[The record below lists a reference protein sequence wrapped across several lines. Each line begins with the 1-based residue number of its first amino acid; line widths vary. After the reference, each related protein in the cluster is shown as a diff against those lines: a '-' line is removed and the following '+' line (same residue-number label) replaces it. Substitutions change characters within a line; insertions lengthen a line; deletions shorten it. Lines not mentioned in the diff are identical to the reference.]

1 MNDKKYE
8 VPAQDDG
15 PELAQGADIA
25 PDGARPDGSS
35 VTGARPDNAELRQPP
50 KRPLSEQAEKNARF
64 RAFVRQAPESP
75 GVYIMRDPDGV
86 IIYVGKAKVL
96 RNRLLSYFSGKK
108 EIKTRHLVTR
118 VASIE
123 WVLAGSEYDALIIE
137 NNFIK
142 EHNPKYNISLKDGKT
157 YPSIRITNEEF
168 PRIFRTRRIIS
179 DGSEYFGPFP
189 SAETIDIYLELIKQL
204 FPLRRCAVMRE
215 RETPCMYYHIGR
227 CPGPCAGKMS
237 HEAYMERVGQ
247 IRKLLMGETAELLA
261 DLKSRM
267 VSASTEF
274 RFEEAAR
281 LRDAVRAVEQFV
293 GRTNAQDFDPAAR
306 DYLAWHCDG
315 DLVSFIVFTMREG
328 RLKGRDSYISPLYD
342 SEDEA
347 IQTFLTT
354 YYNLDRLP
362 PPFVYLM
369 KPVPTRPVLEYFRK
383 QFGVKTRFQ
392 TPKETRH
399 SASMNLAVQ
408 NAKEELIKKRRE
420 IGDTQALV
428 ELRNSLGLS
437 SLPMRI
443 EGFDIA
449 HLAGKHTVA
458 SLISFRNGIPDKKN
472 YRYFRIKS
480 LAGAIDDFA
489 SIREAVARRYTRLIN
504 EEAELPDLILVD
516 GGAGQVSAAKGILD
530 ELGLDC
536 DLAGLAKK
544 NEEIYLP
551 DRLAP
556 VVLPK
561 DSHAL
566 RVLVALRD
574 ETHRFATGLSKK
586 LRNKDLHFTILET
599 VEGIG
604 EIRAKKLM
612 KAFGSLGAIAV
623 AEIDEI
629 VKAAKISK
637 ETALLVKDKA
647 GLSYGAD

>member
-1 MNDKKYE
+1 MSDSNYE
-8 VPAQDDG
+8 VPGSVPTPAPG
-15 PELAQGADIA
+15 
-25 PDGARPDGSS
+25 PDGTPAP
-35 VTGARPDNAELRQPP
+35 QPP

-64 RAFVRQAPESP
+64 RALARQAPESP
-75 GVYIMRDPDGV
+75 GVYIMRDIDGT

-108 EIKTRHLVTR
+108 EIKTRHLVSR
-118 VASIE
+118 VATIE

-142 EHNPKYNISLKDGKT
+142 EHNPRYNISLKDGKT

-189 SAETIDIYLELIKQL
+189 SAETIDTYLELIKRL
-204 FPLRRCAVMRE
+204 FPLRRCAIMRE

-227 CPGPCAGKMS
+227 CPGPCAGKIS
-237 HEAYMERVGQ
+237 REAYMERVSQ

-267 VSASTEF
+267 DAAAVDF

-281 LRDAVRAVEQFV
+281 LRDAVKAVEQFV

-328 RLKGRDSYISPLYD
+328 RLKGRDSYISPLYA

-354 YYNLDRLP
+354 YYSPDRLP

-369 KPVPTRPVLEYFRK
+369 KPVPTRPVLEYFKK
-383 QFGVKTRFQ
+383 QFSVKTRFLA
-392 TPKETRH
+392 PKETRH

-428 ELRNSLGLS
+428 ELRSALNLA

-480 LAGAIDDFA
+480 LGGAIDDFA

-504 EEAELPDLILVD
+504 EEAELPDLILID
-516 GGAGQVSAAKGILD
+516 GGAGQVSAAKEILD

-556 VVLPK
+556 VILPK
-561 DSHAL
+561 DSQAL

-604 EIRAKKLM
+604 EIRARKLM
-612 KAFGSLGAIAV
+612 KAFGSLGAIAE
-623 AEIDEI
+623 AEIDAI

-647 GLSYGAD
+647 SLSYGTD